1 MATQLGDRD
10 YRTVD
15 GAGVG
20 SGRSLGELFSD
31 LGRELG
37 SLFRQEVALAKAEMG
52 QKVSRVGKEAA
63 LIAVGAVLACLG
75 LMTLDITLVIAL
87 VHAGLAWWSS
97 TLIVG
102 LVMLAIGGG
111 LAWSAI
117 NGLKKTDYVPH
128 KTIDSLKEDEQWVK
142 QQMS

>member
-1 MATQLGDRD
+1 MATQLGGRD
-10 YRTVD
+10 YRTTD
-15 GAGVG
+15 TG
-20 SGRSLGELFSD
+20 SGRSIGDLFSD
-31 LGRELG
+31 LGREIS
-37 SLFRQEVALAKAEMG
+37 SLFRQEITLAKAEMS
-52 QKVSRVGKEAA
+52 QKVGLIGKEVA
-63 LIAVGAVLACLG
+63 LIAVGAVLALLG

-117 NGLKKTDYVPH
+117 NGLKKGDYVPR